1 MSRRGF
7 GDGSRPNRCPRARP
21 GGLGSGRRGWA
32 RPVDA
37 ARQRASE
44 ISGQSPARLMEL
56 TPSVYTQ
63 LSATAGNPDL
73 AAEERGPHRPPTRP
87 GHRPAQG
94 DHHTASC
101 RTVRAMRAQDRRG
114 SSPSPQTRRP
124 RRTGTV
130 TAGLGTNHGKTPT
143 QDPHGLHRLPCFHPH
158 PAPNRVIHGVI
169 TGELDDRKRSRPV
182 RPGGHWKRA
191 CSAGT
196 SPLAYRHHRG
206 TR

>member
-1 MSRRGF
+1 
-7 GDGSRPNRCPRARP
+7 
-21 GGLGSGRRGWA
+21 
-32 RPVDA
+32 
-37 ARQRASE
+37 
-44 ISGQSPARLMEL
+44 
-56 TPSVYTQ
+56 
-63 LSATAGNPDL
+63 
-73 AAEERGPHRPPTRP
+73 
-87 GHRPAQG
+87 
-94 DHHTASC
+94 
-101 RTVRAMRAQDRRG
+101 MRAQDRRG

-196 SPLAYRHHRG
+196 SPVAYRHRGRGQQPRRDAPEMTGLNVARDQSSSSLRLPLRTTHCRRPRSHRFAG
-206 TR
+206 RSALGLIPAPSASDRGVGAAGVSAGPETASLRASGLPRSGAELVGGFTVPLCA